1 MDVAVTFLISSFFL
15 PTCSLQY
22 RLFMFSSWGSLFV
35 PGKVYF
41 NASLDVCTLCLGNRK
56 WTTAGFPLNQSET
69 IRIEDEDYCYMH
81 LTATMHLIYFI
92 FMCIYKHLPKKHTHT
107 HIFIYIFICHRYIY
121 IYTHLK
127 LYVPWISLKQCSL
140 CAERGWTANLV
151 IKHVPPEGNQ
161 RVLDSEILG
170 SFIREDMLYNY
181 IMIYSTLLKQ

>member
-56 WTTAGFPLNQSET
+56 WTTAGFPLKR

-92 FMCIYKHLPKKHTHT
+92 FMCIYKTPTKKTHTHT
-107 HIFIYIFICHRYIY
+107 FLFIYSYVIGIY

>member
-1 MDVAVTFLISSFFL
+1 M

-69 IRIEDEDYCYMH
+69 DQDWRRGLLLHAPDSYNAPDIFH
-81 LTATMHLIYFI
+81 IYVYI
-92 FMCIYKHLPKKHTHT
+92 QTPTKKTHT

-121 IYTHLK
+121 IIYTHLK
-127 LYVPWISLKQCSL
+127 LYIPWISLKQCSL
-140 CAERGWTANLV
+140 CAERGWTTNLV